1 MPKRAK
7 PTPVT
12 GLKAVNKRLADGSVK
27 TFFYDRATKLALG
40 SDRAAAVRRLGEIQ
54 AMSGPELRV
63 RKSGSIAALVAEF
76 RQSPEYV
83 GLADS
88 TKALWRPYLT
98 DLEERVGDWT
108 PRMFALPLASK
119 FKATLIKKHG
129 SGSARN
135 RFKCYARL
143 WNWGRSNGS
152 VDSANPFERP
162 GAFAKSNAKPKT
174 KPIWRAGDVSA
185 FLSASR
191 ARDFGGDPARTVE
204 RPLAYE
210 PIPGDIR
217 MALLLGLFTLQRQ
230 ADVLAMRADQ
240 MSKDKSGR
248 LWMEITQQK
257 TGAKLRFPLLTLL
270 VEELE
275 RQGIEIG
282 MPTPLVRTRSG
293 GKFEKRNFGRKF
305 STWLEAAKIDHLDY
319 RALRRSGMVWL
330 AEAGVNTPMI
340 AALSGHSIAVTQ
352 NILDTYIVKTDRL
365 AAGAVDAF
373 ERILSSSAS
382 SFGGGRA
389 LDRRR

>member
-1 MPKRAK
+1 MPKHAK
-7 PTPVT
+7 PAPVT
-12 GLKAVNKRLADGSVK
+12 GLKAVNKRLADGTVK

-40 SDRAAAVRRLGEIQ
+40 SDRAAAIRRIAEIQ

-83 GLADS
+83 VLADS
-88 TKALWRPYLT
+88 TKALWRPFLT
-98 DLEERVGDWT
+98 DLEERVGHWT
-108 PRMFALPLASK
+108 PRMFTLPLASK

-143 WNWGRSNGS
+143 WNWGRANGS
-152 VDSANPFERP
+152 VESENPFERP
-162 GAFAKSNAKPKT
+162 GAFANSNAKPKT
-174 KPIWRAGDVSA
+174 KPIWRAADVSA

-191 ARDFGGDPARTVE
+191 ARDFGGAPGRIVE

-210 PIPGDIR
+210 PIPDDIR
-217 MALLLGLFTLQRQ
+217 MSFILGLFTLQRQ
-230 ADVLAMRADQ
+230 ADVLAMTADQ
-240 MSKDKSGR
+240 ITKDKSGR
-248 LWMEITQQK
+248 LWMRITQQK
-257 TGAKLRFPLLTLL
+257 TGEMLRFPLLSLL
-270 VEELE
+270 ADELA

-305 STWLEAAKIDHLDY
+305 STWLEAARIDHLDY

-352 NILDTYIVKTDRL
+352 GILDTYIVKTDRL

-373 ERILSSSAS
+373 ERIVNSTAS
-382 SFGGGRA
+382 PFAEARA
-389 LDRRR
+389 LDCRR

>member
-12 GLKAVNKRLADGSVK
+12 GLKSVSKLLADGTVR
-27 TFFYDRATKLALG
+27 TFFYHRGTKLALG
-40 SDRAAAVRRLGEIQ
+40 TDRAAAIRRIAEIE

-63 RKSGSIAALVAEF
+63 RKSGSIAALVADF

-88 TKALWRPYLT
+88 TKALWRPFLV

-108 PRMFALPLASK
+108 PRMFSLPLASK

-143 WNWGRSNGS
+143 WNWGRANGQ
-152 VDSANPFERP
+152 VDGENPFERP
-162 GAFAKSNAKPKT
+162 GSFSKSNAKPKA
-174 KPIWRAGDVSA
+174 KPIWRAADVGA

-191 ARDFGGDPARTVE
+191 GRDFGGSPSQLADRT
-204 RPLAYE
+204 LQYE
-210 PIPGDIR
+210 PVPDDMR

-230 ADVLAMRADQ
+230 ADVLAMSAENISRD
-240 MSKDKSGR
+240 KDGR
-248 LWMEITQQK
+248 LWMRITQQK
-257 TGAKLRFPLLTLL
+257 TDATLRFPLMSFL
-270 VEELE
+270 VDEIV

-305 STWLEAAKIDHLDY
+305 STWLEAAKISHLDY

-352 NILDTYIVKTDRL
+352 SILDAYIIKTERL

-373 ERILSSSAS
+373 ERILSSGAS
-382 SFGGGRA
+382 PFGGLGIPDFHR
-389 LDRRR
+389 